1 MLRAVWFL
9 PGSDQGLL
17 ASDLRNSTMLLV
29 LLYFVS
35 VLNSLGLV
43 WDVILYFFV
52 IFDEIKNIFLPV
64 MLPDLFFSHGRLVLM
79 TPNLGVLPSFR
90 SFD

>member
-9 PGSDQGLL
+9 LGSDRGVF

-64 MLPDLFFSHGRLVLM
+64 MLPDLFFLM
-79 TPNLGVLPSFR
+79 ADLF
-90 SFD
+90 

>member
-1 MLRAVWFL
+1 MLRAIWFL
-9 PGSDQGLL
+9 PGSYQGLL

-43 WDVILYFFV
+43 WDVILYSFV
-52 IFDEIKNIFLPV
+52 IFDEIKNISLPV
-64 MLPDLFFSHGRLVLM
+64 LLPELFFLMAGLV
-79 TPNLGVLPSFR
+79 
-90 SFD
+90 

>member
-64 MLPDLFFSHGRLVLM
+64 MLPDLFFLM
-79 TPNLGVLPSFR
+79 ADLF
-90 SFD
+90 

>member
-9 PGSDQGLL
+9 LGSDQGLL

-29 LLYFVS
+29 LFYFVS
-35 VLNSLGLV
+35 VLNSLELV
-43 WDVILYFFV
+43 WDVILYSFV

-64 MLPDLFFSHGRLVLM
+64 MLPELFFLMADLF
-79 TPNLGVLPSFR
+79 
-90 SFD
+90 